1 MTKGFCFKM
10 WGAAFALALSVF
22 SVFAHAEVV
31 EKIVATVNSE
41 IITESDLK
49 VFASKLSKSSFLD
62 DLLLQGKSQADLKSS
77 RNDQLEYMIN
87 EKILD
92 SEVKRL
98 NLAVTMDRVEK
109 EIRDIAKRNN
119 MNKDQLLEA
128 LKGQGVQVSEYQSF
142 MRSKIERQSL
152 IEQEITSKLRVS
164 DEDVMA
170 QYGRNHPNSNTGIFE
185 YTIAHILFNP
195 KKGSADLALDRARV
209 VLGKLKAGE
218 SFEVL
223 AEQHSED
230 PNFTPGGVLG
240 TFKAGEF
247 AKEMEKAVASL
258 SPGETSDVVTSKSG
272 LHILKLV
279 SKKIVADPRFEKEK
293 ESIRGQLFE
302 ASFQKQF
309 KLWLSSKRD
318 DSFIRINK

>member
-1 MTKGFCFKM
+1 MLTSNKIFM
-10 WGAAFALALSVF
+10 SLLLVLGALSSPNLALA
-22 SVFAHAEVV
+22 EIV
-31 EKIVATVNSE
+31 ERIVATVNSE
-41 IITESDLK
+41 IITASDLK
-49 VFASKLSKSSFLD
+49 TFAGKLDRTSFID
-62 DLLLQGKSQADLKSS
+62 DLLLQGKTQAELK
-77 RNDQLEYMIN
+77 NHPDDQLNYLIN

-98 NLAVTMDRVEK
+98 NLSVTMEK
-109 EIRDIAKRNN
+109 VDHEVKEVAKRNS
-119 MNKDQLLEA
+119 MSKEQLMEA
-128 LKGQGVQVSEYQSF
+128 LKGQGVQVSEYQAF
-142 MRSKIERQSL
+142 MKSKIERQSL

-170 QYGRNHPNSNTGIFE
+170 QYGRMHQNQSTGVFE
-185 YTIAHILFNP
+185 YTIAHIIFNP
-195 KKGSADLALDRARV
+195 KKGGSELAMERART

-230 PNFTPGGVLG
+230 PNFAPGGVLG

-247 AKEMEKAVASL
+247 SKDLEKAVAGL
-258 SPGETSDVVTSKSG
+258 NPGETSGVVSLRDG

-293 ESIRGQLFE
+293 EGIRSQLFE

-309 KLWLSSKRD
+309 KLWLASKRE